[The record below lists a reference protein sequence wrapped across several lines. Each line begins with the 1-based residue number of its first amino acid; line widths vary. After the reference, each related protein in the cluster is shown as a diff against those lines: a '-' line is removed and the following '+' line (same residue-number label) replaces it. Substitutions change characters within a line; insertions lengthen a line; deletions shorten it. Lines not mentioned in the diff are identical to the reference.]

1 MGRLWRPVLVGAA
14 IVVATLL
21 LAQWPIFEPDA
32 PAGSVAAG
40 DVANG
45 EVVFARECSSCH
57 GAGGEGGV
65 GPRLV
70 DSGLGAD
77 AIAVAI
83 EQGAGVMPPGL
94 VSGDEQA
101 DVVAYV
107 VSIASPESS

>member
-14 IVVATLL
+14 IVVATFL

-32 PAGSVAAG
+32 PANGVAAG
-40 DVANG
+40 DAGNG

-57 GAGGEGGV
+57 GAGGEGGT

-70 DSGLGAD
+70 DSGLD
-77 AIAVAI
+77 AATIAATI
-83 EQGAGVMPPGL
+83 EQGAGIMPPGL

-107 VSIASPESS
+107 VSIASP

>member
-1 MGRLWRPVLVGAA
+1 MGRLWRPVLVGAV
-14 IVVATLL
+14 IVFATLL

-32 PAGSVAAG
+32 PAGGAAAG
-40 DVANG
+40 DAANG

-70 DSGLGAD
+70 DSGVD
-77 AIAVAI
+77 AATAAATI
-83 EQGAGVMPPGL
+83 EQGAGIMPAGL

-107 VSIASPESS
+107 TSIASP

>member
-1 MGRLWRPVLVGAA
+1 MERLWRPVLVGAV
-14 IVVATLL
+14 IVVATFL

-32 PAGSVAAG
+32 PASTAAG
-40 DVANG
+40 DAANG

-70 DSGLGAD
+70 DSGLD
-77 AIAVAI
+77 AATVAATI
-83 EQGAGVMPPGL
+83 EQGAGIMPPGL

-107 VSIASPESS
+107 VSISSP

>member
-14 IVVATLL
+14 IVVATFL

-32 PAGSVAAG
+32 PAGSVVAG
-40 DVANG
+40 DAANG
-45 EVVFARECSSCH
+45 EVVFGQECASCH

-70 DSGLGAD
+70 DSGLD
-77 AIAVAI
+77 AATITATI
-83 EQGAGVMPPGL
+83 EQGAGIMPPGL

-101 DVVAYV
+101 DVVA
-107 VSIASPESS
+107 SP